1 MNKTVIDREVT
12 FGSWLR
18 KRRQRLDLTQ
28 VDLAHM
34 VSCSAITVRKIE
46 SDERAPSRQLADL
59 LANCLEIPTTERPA
73 FIAFARGRQHD
84 ALAQPPSLSEALV
97 PLAALSS
104 QELPSVLTRLLG
116 REQETAAIVQR
127 LCDDQTRLLTIVGPP
142 GIGKTRLSLQ
152 VVAALQAAQAP
163 FADGIFFVGL
173 AGLQV
178 ASFVAATIAQA
189 LRLPDP
195 GQHTP
200 LEHVCTTLQAQRT
213 LLVLDNFEHLLA
225 ATTQVTRILAAC
237 PGVTVLATSRSALRI
252 RGEQLFAVAPLGLP
266 DLSVPLTAELVAR
279 APAVQLFIE
288 RTRAMVPDFTLSDA
302 NAATIATLCARL
314 DGLPLAIELAAAR
327 TRLLPPQALL
337 NRLNQRLLQLS
348 DSYGD
353 LPTRQ
358 QTLWAAMEWSYQ
370 LLATDEQQLFTRLGV
385 FVGNYSLEALEAIC
399 DADGAPPA
407 QPLLDTLDQL
417 VGHSLVVQHSSTES
431 EPRFSMLEIIRT
443 YARERLEASGEL
455 ARMQARHAAYYLQ
468 MVEQL
473 GPELAGTEHAS
484 WLSRLEQ
491 ELDNIRPTL
500 AWCGEHNLEAGLR
513 LVGQLKLLWLTYA
526 HCSEGLRWLR
536 EMLARTAQRPIA
548 PETLALAL
556 ENAGVLALH
565 NGDFAESA
573 GFLEQSLQRYQLL
586 EDELSIAQ
594 TLRYIGL
601 VAYYRG
607 DYASATLRLGASLSL
622 ARELDAALET
632 AAALNSLGLV
642 AKDRG
647 DYPQAIGL
655 FEESLTLFR
664 QAGRKRSVA
673 QALNSLAAVAYW
685 QGTYVRAAELA
696 GQALVLY
703 RELQDK
709 NGCGYALDNLGMA
722 LFQQG
727 YIEEALPLLHEA
739 LACFRELRSLIGEA
753 LLLNELGWVFYAQ
766 GDEQQAA
773 QFQYAGL
780 RLAQQIGEQRRI
792 AFCLEGL
799 AAAVARERPAA
810 ATRLLAA
817 AEALRTKLGAPLA
830 PAELPTYQRLL
841 QQVCAL
847 IEPTLWSDF
856 WAEGQAQPIERSVAQ
871 ALAR

>member
-225 ATTQVTRILAAC
+225 ATAQVTRILAAC

-431 EPRFSMLEIIRT
+431 EPRFSMLEII
-443 YARERLEASGEL
+443 
-455 ARMQARHAAYYLQ
+455 
-468 MVEQL
+468 
-473 GPELAGTEHAS
+473 
-484 WLSRLEQ
+484 
-491 ELDNIRPTL
+491 
-500 AWCGEHNLEAGLR
+500 
-513 LVGQLKLLWLTYA
+513 
-526 HCSEGLRWLR
+526 EGLRWLR

-573 GFLEQSLQRYQLL
+573 AFLEQSLQRYQLL

-847 IEPTLWSDF
+847 IEPTLWSNF

>member
-84 ALAQPPSLSEALV
+84 ALAQPPSLSKALV

-225 ATTQVTRILAAC
+225 ATAQVTRILAAC

-370 LLATDEQQLFTRLGV
+370 LLTTDEQQLFTRLGV

-431 EPRFSMLEIIRT
+431 EPRFSMLEII
-443 YARERLEASGEL
+443 
-455 ARMQARHAAYYLQ
+455 
-468 MVEQL
+468 
-473 GPELAGTEHAS
+473 
-484 WLSRLEQ
+484 
-491 ELDNIRPTL
+491 
-500 AWCGEHNLEAGLR
+500 
-513 LVGQLKLLWLTYA
+513 
-526 HCSEGLRWLR
+526 EGLRWLR

-573 GFLEQSLQRYQLL
+573 AFLEQSLQRYQLL

-847 IEPTLWSDF
+847 IEPTLWSNF